1 MEINKLNEVNPDDLD
16 VIFRGIQLFIDQ
28 KENDLEITIPQLVE
42 KYKYYQLQ
50 DHDKKLFHRFQIRVS
65 ELIEKCKNQNAI
77 NYVLSIRDILNYKA
91 QNFAVILNKVQK
103 RCEMQTFQQNE
114 DSPQIQ
120 MKRSVPQWQLNSQQ
134 NRTLFQ
140 FYDID
145 FWKLY
150 DIMLLNKQYINS
162 QFRQYCSNL
171 IVYHQSKLENVERL
185 FLQSLERN
193 QRFLQSKSLPIMEIT
208 TLVDKA
214 RKLKF
219 LQLTQTMETPYANKN
234 ITMFG
239 NQSPNKKTQVSVKHS
254 ISISPQRTQSKD
266 PQEQDIRSI
275 FDSENCNLFDS
286 NYRVTRAKN
295 LSLHNDKNAIGSIQ
309 SKQKGKSKLQQENF
323 SPQKGC
329 KNQNWMLPEIKSP
342 FYLDQN
348 DSLIKPIQIHQNYVY
363 NQSPERRT
371 TKKPPLGSDLNST
384 LCQQLLPQYRNNA
397 RAFQTIKSFIR
408 K

>member
-28 KENDLEITIPQLVE
+28 KENDLETTISQLVD

-50 DHDKKLFHRFQIRVS
+50 DHDKKVS

-91 QNFAVILNKVQK
+91 QNFAVILNKVHK
-103 RCEMQTFQQNE
+103 RCEMQANQQNE
-114 DSPQIQ
+114 DNPQIQ
-120 MKRSVPQWQLNSQQ
+120 MKRSVPSWQLNSQQ

-150 DIMLLNKQYINS
+150 DIMLLNKQY
-162 QFRQYCSNL
+162 CSNL
-171 IVYHQSKLENVERL
+171 IVYHQSKNENVERL
-185 FLQSLERN
+185 FVSSLERN
-193 QRFLQSKSLPIMEIT
+193 QRFLQSKTLPLMEIT
-208 TLVDKA
+208 ILADKA
-214 RKLKF
+214 KKLKF
-219 LQLTQTMETPYANKN
+219 LQLTSTMETPYANKN

-239 NQSPNKKTQVSVKHS
+239 NQSPTKKTQISVKHS
-254 ISISPQRTQSKD
+254 MSISPQRTQSRD
-266 PQEQDIRSI
+266 PQDQDIRSM
-275 FDSENCNLFDS
+275 FDTETCNLFDN

-295 LSLHNDKNAIGSIQ
+295 LSLHNDKNVGGCSTQ
-309 SKQKGKSKLQQENF
+309 LKQKGKSKLQQENF

-342 FYLDQN
+342 FSQDQN
-348 DSLIKPIQIHQNYVY
+348 VIHTNQQDSLIKPIQIYQNYAFT
-363 NQSPERRT
+363 QSPDRRSA
-371 TKKPPLGSDLNST
+371 KKPPLGQDLNST
-384 LCQQLLPQYRNNA
+384 LCQQLLPQYRSNN

>member
-28 KENDLEITIPQLVE
+28 KENDLETTIPQLVD

-65 ELIEKCKNQNAI
+65 ELIEKCKNQSAI

-91 QNFAVILNKVQK
+91 QNFAVILNKVLK
-103 RCEMQTFQQNE
+103 RCEMQATQQNE
-114 DSPQIQ
+114 DNPQIQ
-120 MKRSVPQWQLNSQQ
+120 MKRSVPSWQLNSQQ

-140 FYDID
+140 FYDND

-150 DIMLLNKQYINS
+150 DIMLLNKQH
-162 QFRQYCSNL
+162 CSNL

-185 FLQSLERN
+185 FASSLERN
-193 QRFLQSKSLPIMEIT
+193 QRFLQYKSLPIIEIT
-208 TLVDKA
+208 TLTDKA

-239 NQSPNKKTQVSVKHS
+239 NQNQNQNQSPTKKTQVTVKHS

-266 PQEQDIRSI
+266 PQDQDIRSM
-275 FDSENCNLFDS
+275 FDTENFNLFDT
-286 NYRVTRAKN
+286 NYKITRAKN
-295 LSLHNDKNAIGSIQ
+295 LSLHNDKIIAVSVQN
-309 SKQKGKSKLQQENF
+309 KQKGKSKLQQENF

-342 FYLDQN
+342 FYIDQN
-348 DSLIKPIQIHQNYVY
+348 DSLIKPIQIPQNYVY
-363 NQSPERRT
+363 TQSPERRSA
-371 TKKPPLGSDLNST
+371 KKPPLASDLNST
-384 LCQQLLPQYRNNA
+384 LCQQLLPQYRNNT

>member
-28 KENDLEITIPQLVE
+28 KENDLETTILQLVD

-50 DHDKKLFHRFQIRVS
+50 DHDKKLFLRFQIRVS
-65 ELIEKCKNQNAI
+65 ELLEKCKNQNAI
-77 NYVLSIRDILNYKA
+77 NYVLSIRDILNQKA
-91 QNFAVILNKVQK
+91 QNFAVILSKVQK
-103 RCEMQTFQQNE
+103 RCEMQSFQQNE

-120 MKRSVPQWQLNSQQ
+120 MKRSIPPWQLNSQQ
-134 NRTLFQ
+134 NRSLFQ

-150 DIMLLNKQYINS
+150 DIMLLNKQY
-162 QFRQYCSNL
+162 CSNL

-185 FLQSLERN
+185 FLSSLERN
-193 QRFLQSKSLPIMEIT
+193 QRFIQSKSLPIMEIT

-239 NQSPNKKTQVSVKHS
+239 NQSPTKKTQINVKQS
-254 ISISPQRTQSKD
+254 ISISPQRTQSRD
-266 PQEQDIRSI
+266 PQEQDIRSM
-275 FDSENCNLFDS
+275 FDTENFNLFDA
-286 NYRVTRAKN
+286 NYRITRAKN
-295 LSLHNDKNAIGSIQ
+295 LSLHNDKNVIGSSQ
-309 SKQKGKSKLQQENF
+309 FKQKEKSKLQQENF

-342 FYLDQN
+342 FCLDQN

-371 TKKPPLGSDLNST
+371 TRKPPLGADLNST